1 MSKSV
6 SECYSQMI
14 DGFEHGIAHGQPDVL
29 CASYFNTLRDQSS
42 TPQPRCLHNT
52 IKQLKDN
59 SRIETEYDP
68 ATGVLTLTTAMK
80 NSDRQEESQYGTPI
94 IVTQS
99 MYQAMLQAPFVRLFP
114 SHCTSLEDL
123 VTLTIPSW
131 PSGVG
136 HQTVLGDFGAT
147 GQLDTA
153 ISAPYHDKAG
163 AVFIVNSTVQRS
175 LSGTQQDLT
184 KLTETVLAGKEGTF
198 GWAMVTVDFNQD
210 GVDDLAVACPTE
222 NGGQVFIYFGQQGI
236 GLSEEPSVQIELPFQ
251 GTVLAAIDIDQDGHL
266 DLVIGCP
273 LCPSNDYL
281 QVKKKKREKNKSI
294 CILHTTK
301 PLIQVYFFSQG
312 LCTFLKADVIML
324 QFLYNLTSPSRILI
338 WIQPLTTILGKR
350 FYL

>member
-1 MSKSV
+1 MLVSDSGIHDMSKSV

-29 CASYFNTLRDQSS
+29 CASYFNTLGDQGS

-68 ATGVLTLTTAMK
+68 ATGVLTLTAAMK

-99 MYQAMLQAPFVRLFP
+99 MHQAMLQAPFVRQFP
-114 SHCTSLEDL
+114 SRCTSLEDL

-175 LSGTQQDLT
+175 LSGTQHDLT
-184 KLTETVLAGKEGTF
+184 KLTDIVLAGKEGTF

-273 LCPSNDYL
+273 LCPSNNYI
-281 QVKKKKREKNKSI
+281 QVKKKKKKRQVYMHPTYNKS
-294 CILHTTK
+294 H
-301 PLIQVYFFSQG
+301 
-312 LCTFLKADVIML
+312 
-324 QFLYNLTSPSRILI
+324 
-338 WIQPLTTILGKR
+338 
-350 FYL
+350 